1 MTKKDQKLVEEFKQ
15 KYPETFSTHGL
26 ELTVVKKF
34 MKEDSSAYMIAIY
47 TDKCKKGI
55 CTGFILI
62 WNHCLSLDNLG
73 EYDFCFYRQYDLV
86 NEQWVQ

>member
-34 MKEDSSAYMIAIY
+34 MKEDSSAHMIAIY
-47 TDKCKKGI
+47 TDNI
-55 CTGFILI
+55 ERFL
-62 WNHCLSLDNLG
+62 
-73 EYDFCFYRQYDLV
+73 E
-86 NEQWVQ
+86 